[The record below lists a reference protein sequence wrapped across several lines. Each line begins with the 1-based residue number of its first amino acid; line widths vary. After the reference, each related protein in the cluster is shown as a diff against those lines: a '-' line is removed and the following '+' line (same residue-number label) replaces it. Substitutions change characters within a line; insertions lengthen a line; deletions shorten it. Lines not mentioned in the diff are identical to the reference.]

1 MSLTMRE
8 LWGLIHGVGLGGL
21 FLVAFAGGL
30 AGLYSMRPEWL
41 TADGLR
47 DRTRRLDIGTWV
59 MAVAAWLTVIT
70 GTFVVYVWY
79 RAKPPEGTEGELLR
93 EFPRY
98 YLLANERLAA
108 WHTFGM
114 EWKEHVAWFAP
125 FLATAVAFIV
135 WKYRDEL
142 AFNSRLRNLALI
154 LFVAAFVAAGIAGL
168 LGALIT
174 KAAPIL

>member
-1 MSLTMRE
+1 MELTSKE

-21 FLVAFAGGL
+21 FLLAFAGGL
-30 AGLYSMRPEWL
+30 AGLFSMRPEWL
-41 TADGLR
+41 TTAGMR
-47 DRTRRLDIGTWV
+47 DRVRQLDIGTWV
-59 MAVAAWLTVIT
+59 MAVVAWLTVIT

-79 RAKPPEGTEGELLR
+79 RAKPPEGIEGEALR
-93 EFPRY
+93 DFPRY
-98 YLLANERLAA
+98 YLLASEKLAH

-125 FLATAVAFIV
+125 FLATAVAFVV

-142 AFNSRLRNLALI
+142 AYNTRLRNLALV
-154 LFVAAFVAAGIAGL
+154 LFVVAFAAAGIAGL
-168 LGALIT
+168 FGALIT